1 LVTLKHQKIMNYKC
15 VNSFRSVKSQSF
27 SHGQIVDNITY
38 SSLPH
43 NERRNFVPEH
53 ENNAL
58 RNAFFPSYN
67 DGVDPYDIN
76 KYE

>member
-1 LVTLKHQKIMNYKC
+1 MSNYKC
-15 VNSFRSVKSQSF
+15 IKGFRADKNQKEYF
-27 SHGQIVDNITY
+27 FDQIIDRFEY
-38 SSLPH
+38 SSFPH
-43 NERRNFVPEH
+43 KERLNFVPEH